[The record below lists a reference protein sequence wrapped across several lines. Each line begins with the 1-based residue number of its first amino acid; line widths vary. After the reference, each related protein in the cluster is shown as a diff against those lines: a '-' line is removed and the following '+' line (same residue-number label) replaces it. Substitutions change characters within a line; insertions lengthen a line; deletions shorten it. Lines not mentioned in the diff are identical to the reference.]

1 MKILILCNKSP
12 YPPKE
17 GGPIAMN
24 AIIEGLIDEGNQV
37 KVLAINSN
45 KYGVDVN
52 KIPENYRSK
61 TGIETVYIDLSVKP
75 LDAFF
80 NLFTGESY
88 HVKRFISKD
97 FEKKLIEILQNEDFD
112 IVQFETLFIG
122 PYLDVVRKYSN
133 AKIVL
138 RSHNIEH
145 LIWQRV
151 AQVSRNPL
159 KKLYLRHLART
170 LKYYELGILNRFD
183 GIATITQTDADFFK
197 KNGCNIP
204 VISIPFGID
213 LSRFK
218 ENPGIEADFP
228 SLFHIGAM
236 NWMPNEEGIR
246 WFLDNVWPSVNQQF
260 PDLKF
265 YLAGREMPAWLK
277 NTTIPNLVVVGE
289 VDDAFDFMYSK
300 SVEIVPLFSGS
311 GIRIKIIEGMAAGRA
326 VISTSIGAEG
336 IQVTNGK
343 NILIANNPEE
353 FLNAIGQCLASR
365 DFCELLGKNAHQLIE
380 ADHSNKNLMKKL
392 VAFYHQINS
401 VKTG

>member
-1 MKILILCNKSP
+1 
-12 YPPKE
+12 
-17 GGPIAMN
+17 
-24 AIIEGLIDEGNQV
+24 
-37 KVLAINSN
+37 LAINSN

-52 KIPENYRSK
+52 EIPESYRRK

-80 NLFTGESY
+80 NLFTGQSY
-88 HVKRFISKD
+88 HVERFISKD
-97 FEKKLIEILQNEDFD
+97 FERKLIEILQKENFD
-112 IVQFETLFIG
+112 IVQFETLFIS
-122 PYLDVVRKYSN
+122 PYIEIIRKYSK

-151 AQVSRNPL
+151 AQVTSNQL

-170 LKYYELGILNRFD
+170 LKHYELSILNQFD
-183 GIATITQTDADFFK
+183 GIATITQTDADFFN

-204 VISIPFGID
+204 VISIPFGIN
-213 LSRFK
+213 LKKFK
-218 ENPGIEADFP
+218 ENPGIIADFP

-246 WFLDNVWPSVNQQF
+246 WFLDNVWPLVHQKF
-260 PDLKF
+260 PGLKF
-265 YLAGREMPAWLK
+265 YLAGREMPAWLTK
-277 NTTIPNLVVVGE
+277 ANIPNLVVLGE

-336 IQVTNGK
+336 IEVTHRK
-343 NILIANNPEE
+343 NILIANNPDE
-353 FLNAIGQCLASR
+353 FVDAIGECIASR
-365 DFCELLGKNAHQLIE
+365 DFCEQLGNNARQLIE
-380 ADHSNKNLMKKL
+380 TDHSNQTLMKKL
-392 VAFYHQINS
+392 VVFYQQISS
-401 VKTG
+401 VKTT

>member
-24 AIIEGLIDEGNQV
+24 AIIEGLIDERNQV

-52 KIPENYRSK
+52 EIPESYRRK

-75 LDAFF
+75 VDAFF
-80 NLFTGESY
+80 NLFTGKSY
-88 HVKRFISKD
+88 HVERFISKD
-97 FEKKLIEILQNEDFD
+97 FERKLIEILQNESFD
-112 IVQFETLFIG
+112 IVQFETLFIS
-122 PYLDVVRKYSN
+122 PYIEVIRKYSN
-133 AKIVL
+133 ARIVL

-151 AQVSRNPL
+151 AKVTRNPL

-197 KNGCNIP
+197 INGCNIP
-204 VISIPFGID
+204 VIAIPFGID
-213 LSRFK
+213 LGRFK
-218 ENPGIEADFP
+218 ENPGIEAEFP

-236 NWMPNEEGIR
+236 NWMPNEEGIK
-246 WFLDNVWPSVNQQF
+246 WFLDNVWPLVNKKF
-260 PDLKF
+260 PSLKF
-265 YLAGREMPAWLK
+265 YLAGREMPSWLTK
-277 NTTIPNLVVVGE
+277 ANIPNLVVVGE

-326 VISTSIGAEG
+326 IISTSIGAEG
-336 IQVTNGK
+336 IQVTHGK
-343 NILIANNPEE
+343 NILIADNPTE
-353 FLNAIGQCLASR
+353 FVKAIAQCFASR
-365 DFCELLGKNAHQLIE
+365 DFCEQLGKNARQLIE
-380 ADHSNKNLMKKL
+380 SDHSNQALMKKL
-392 VAFYHQINS
+392 VAFYQQINS
-401 VKTG
+401 EKTG